1 MKKRAIILLLIA
13 LSFVLSSC
21 NSKGT
26 KREEIENLTKIGN
39 PKETV
44 DEKKN
49 GEETAS
55 KEDDSLLYDIKKEI
69 TDALGAKDYLDFTKE
84 AIDAIYSIDEEDMKQ
99 FAGFSLMEGTFPHE
113 VVMIEAKDEEA
124 AQRIE
129 KAFNTKIE
137 VFSQQ
142 SKNYDPE
149 NYALAK
155 KCKVIKNGKFYAL
168 FLSPDYE
175 TIKGIYEKHIN
186 N

>member
-1 MKKRAIILLLIA
+1 MKKRTILLLLIA
-13 LSFVLSSC
+13 LSLVLSACTSE
-21 NSKGT
+21 GT
-26 KREEIENLTKIGN
+26 KKEEIENLTKEGSTN
-39 PKETV
+39 GPLSE
-44 DEKKN
+44 EKG
-49 GEETAS
+49 GEESSVKA
-55 KEDDSLLYDIKKEI
+55 EDSLLSGIKKEI

-84 AIDAIYSIDEEDMKQ
+84 AINAVYAIDEEDMKQ

-124 AQRIE
+124 ALRIE
-129 KAFNTKIE
+129 KAFDTKIE

-155 KCKVIKNGKFYAL
+155 KCKVIKNGMFYAL